1 MKTETTALTEAQIND
16 WKKQYG
22 KIYKSIVGDEVVIFR
37 KIKRSEYM
45 QVMTDIDSEDPMKI
59 FLRQDMITKMTTLY
73 PNNIEQLIE
82 ENGALSTVVSN
93 EVLGKSGFDLL
104 STTQL

>member
-1 MKTETTALTEAQIND
+1 MKTETTALTETQIND

-22 KIYKSIVGDEVVIFR
+22 KIYKSIVGDEVIIFR
-37 KIKRSEYM
+37 KIKRNEYM
-45 QVMTDIDSEDPMKI
+45 QAMTDIDSEDPMKV

-73 PNNIEQLIE
+73 PNNIDQLIE
-82 ENGALSTVVSN
+82 ENGALSTVISN

>member
-1 MKTETTALTEAQIND
+1 MKTETIALTETQIND

-45 QVMTDIDSEDPMKI
+45 QAMTDIDNEDPMKV

-73 PNNIEQLIE
+73 PNNIDQLIE
-82 ENGALSTVVSN
+82 ENGALSTVISN

>member
-1 MKTETTALTEAQIND
+1 MKTETTALTETQIND

-37 KIKRSEYM
+37 KIKRNEYM
-45 QVMTDIDSEDPMKI
+45 QAMTDIDSEDPMKV
-59 FLRQDMITKMTTLY
+59 FLRQDMITKITTLY
-73 PNNIEQLIE
+73 PNNIDQLIE
-82 ENGALSTVVSN
+82 ENGALSTVISN

>member
-45 QVMTDIDSEDPMKI
+45 QAMTDIDSEDPMKV

-73 PNNIEQLIE
+73 PNNIDQLIE
-82 ENGALSTVVSN
+82 ENGARSTVISN

>member
-1 MKTETTALTEAQIND
+1 MKTETTALTETQIND

-45 QVMTDIDSEDPMKI
+45 QAMTDIDSEDPMKV

-73 PNNIEQLIE
+73 PNNIDQLIE
-82 ENGALSTVVSN
+82 ENGALSTVISN

-104 STTQL
+104 STIQL

>member
-37 KIKRSEYM
+37 KIKRNEYM
-45 QVMTDIDSEDPMKI
+45 QAMTDIDSEDPMKV

-73 PNNIEQLIE
+73 PNNIDQLIE
-82 ENGALSTVVSN
+82 ENGALSTVISN

>member
-1 MKTETTALTEAQIND
+1 MKTENTALTEAQIND

-22 KIYKSIVGDEVVIFR
+22 KIYKSIVGDEIVIFR

-82 ENGALSTVVSN
+82 ENGTLSTVVSG

>member
-1 MKTETTALTEAQIND
+1 MKIETTALTETQIND

-37 KIKRSEYM
+37 KIKRNEYM
-45 QVMTDIDSEDPMKI
+45 QAMTDIDSEDPMKV

-73 PNNIEQLIE
+73 PNNIDQLIE
-82 ENGALSTVVSN
+82 ENGALSTVISN

>member
-1 MKTETTALTEAQIND
+1 MKTETTALTETQIND

-45 QVMTDIDSEDPMKI
+45 QTMTDIDSEDPMKV

-73 PNNIEQLIE
+73 PNNIDQLIE
-82 ENGALSTVVSN
+82 ENGALSTVISN

>member
-1 MKTETTALTEAQIND
+1 MKTETTALTETQIND

-37 KIKRSEYM
+37 KIKRNEYM
-45 QVMTDIDSEDPMKI
+45 QAMTDIDSEDPMKV

-73 PNNIEQLIE
+73 PNNIDQLIE
-82 ENGALSTVVSN
+82 ENGALSTVISN

>member
-1 MKTETTALTEAQIND
+1 
-16 WKKQYG
+16 
-22 KIYKSIVGDEVVIFR
+22 
-37 KIKRSEYM
+37 
-45 QVMTDIDSEDPMKI
+45 MTDIDSEDPMKV

-73 PNNIEQLIE
+73 PNNIDQLIE
-82 ENGALSTVVSN
+82 ENGALSTVISN

>member
-1 MKTETTALTEAQIND
+1 MKTETTALTETQIND

-37 KIKRSEYM
+37 KIKRNEYM
-45 QVMTDIDSEDPMKI
+45 QAMTDIDSEDPMKV

-73 PNNIEQLIE
+73 PNNIDQLIE
-82 ENGALSTVVSN
+82 ENGALSTVISN
-93 EVLGKSGFDLL
+93 EVLGKSGFNLL

>member
-1 MKTETTALTEAQIND
+1 MKTETTALTETQIND

-37 KIKRSEYM
+37 KIKRNEYM
-45 QVMTDIDSEDPMKI
+45 QAMTDIDNEDPMKV

-73 PNNIEQLIE
+73 PNNIDQLIE
-82 ENGALSTVVSN
+82 ENGALSTVISN

-104 STTQL
+104 STAQL

>member
-1 MKTETTALTEAQIND
+1 MKTETTALTETQIND

-37 KIKRSEYM
+37 KIKRNEYM
-45 QVMTDIDSEDPMKI
+45 QAMTDIDSEDPMKV

-73 PNNIEQLIE
+73 PNNIDQLIE
-82 ENGALSTVVSN
+82 ENGALSTVISN

-104 STTQL
+104 STAQL

>member
-1 MKTETTALTEAQIND
+1 MKTETTALTETQIND

-37 KIKRSEYM
+37 KIKRNEYM
-45 QVMTDIDSEDPMKI
+45 QAMTDIDNEDPMKV

-73 PNNIEQLIE
+73 PNNIDQLIE
-82 ENGALSTVVSN
+82 ENGALSTVISN

>member
-45 QVMTDIDSEDPMKI
+45 QVMTDIDNEDPMKI

-73 PNNIEQLIE
+73 PNNIDQLIE
-82 ENGALSTVVSN
+82 ENGALSTVISN

>member
-37 KIKRSEYM
+37 KIKRNEYM
-45 QVMTDIDSEDPMKI
+45 QAMTDIDSENPMKV

-73 PNNIEQLIE
+73 PNNIDQLIE
-82 ENGALSTVVSN
+82 ENGALSTVISN

>member
-1 MKTETTALTEAQIND
+1 MKTETTALTETQISD

-45 QVMTDIDSEDPMKI
+45 QAMTDIDNEDPMKV

-73 PNNIEQLIE
+73 PNNIDQLIE
-82 ENGALSTVVSN
+82 ENGALSTVISN